1 MFQPRGRAIGEERAP
16 PQYFFQAHSR
26 GRRAIVGRGQ
36 LRDELPERCRLRL
49 YRFLAH
55 AGCLPR
61 GRKVVHLNHG
71 FHYAT
76 KVKGT
81 KQSGAAAHCGAKKEE
96 HVRTYPEHLEAVRA
110 ACQPRTTHRVPLADA
125 AGGILAAP
133 LTAAVAQPP
142 FDNSQMDGYALATCA
157 GGEFTVG
164 ATIAAGDEPAPHPGG
179 AIAVP
184 IMTGAKVPAGT
195 ACIIPV
201 EAGQPDHFP
210 AAGEQVTLP
219 SAPEGQFIRR
229 AGSDAPVGALLLE
242 EGTRLGPV
250 AMAVLASQNVAEVEV
265 VKPARILIVT
275 GGAEIGA
282 PGAASAPGTATIPD
296 ANGPLLTQAAAEAGI
311 EVVARLST
319 NDDPAALAADLR
331 AAIAEHQPD
340 AVVTSGGI
348 SHGKFEVVRQVLDAA
363 ASNTSHKDNTGQKD
377 NTCDNGA
384 PSPGA
389 PWFGHVA
396 QQPGGPQGLSFFA
409 GVPVIS
415 LPGNPISTLVSFL
428 LYVAPILGNAP
439 ARLTAVADADMPG
452 LAGKDQFLR
461 GTLRAEGAQLIAA
474 PVGGTSSH
482 LLSQAAAANC
492 LIRIPASAPAA
503 AGSTVEVFPFPHAL
517 A

>member
-1 MFQPRGRAIGEERAP
+1 M
-16 PQYFFQAHSR
+16 
-26 GRRAIVGRGQ
+26 
-36 LRDELPERCRLRL
+36 
-49 YRFLAH
+49 
-55 AGCLPR
+55 
-61 GRKVVHLNHG
+61 
-71 FHYAT
+71 
-76 KVKGT
+76 KGT

-157 GGEFTVG
+157 SGEFTVG
-164 ATIAAGDEPAPHPGG
+164 ATIAAGDEPAPHPGAG
-179 AIAVP
+179 IAVP

-201 EAGQPDHFP
+201 EAGEPDHFP
-210 AAGEQVTLP
+210 ADGEQVTLP
-219 SAPEGQFIRR
+219 AAPEGQFIRR
-229 AGSDAPVGALLLE
+229 AGSDAPAGALLLE
-242 EGTRLGPV
+242 AGTRLGPV

-275 GGAEIGA
+275 GGAEIGVS
-282 PGAASAPGTATIPD
+282 GAASAPGTATIPD
-296 ANGPLLTQAAAEAGI
+296 ANGPLLTQAAAEAGM
-311 EVVARLST
+311 EVVARLGT

-363 ASNTSHKDNTGQKD
+363 ASNTGQTD
-377 NTCDNGA
+377 
-384 PSPGA
+384 GA

-428 LYVAPILGNAP
+428 LYVAPILGDAP
-439 ARLTAVADADMPG
+439 ARLTAVADTDMPG

-482 LLSQAAAANC
+482 LLSQASAANC

>member
-1 MFQPRGRAIGEERAP
+1 MFKPRGRAIGEERAP
-16 PQYFFQAHSR
+16 PQYFFQAHPG
-26 GRRAIVGRGQ
+26 GRRAVVGRGQ
-36 LRDELPERCRLRL
+36 LRDELPERRRLRL
-49 YRFLAH
+49 NRLLAH
-55 AGCLPR
+55 AGSLPR
-61 GRKVVHLNHG
+61 GRKVVHLNHD

-81 KQSGAAAHCGAKKEE
+81 KQSGAAAQFGAKKEE

-110 ACQPRTTHRVPLADA
+110 TCQPRTTHRVPLADA
-125 AGGILAAP
+125 AGGFLAAP
-133 LTAAVAQPP
+133 LTAAVPQPP

-157 GGEFTVG
+157 GGDFTVG
-164 ATIAAGDEPAPHPGG
+164 ETIAAGDEPAPHPGAG
-179 AIAVP
+179 IAVP

-201 EAGQPDHFP
+201 EAGVPDHFP

-219 SAPEGQFIRR
+219 GAPDGQFIRR
-229 AGSDAPVGALLLE
+229 AGSDAPAGALLLE
-242 EGTRLGPV
+242 AGTRVGPV

-282 PGAASAPGTATIPD
+282 PGSPRTPGTATIPD

-311 EVVARLST
+311 EVVARLGT

-348 SHGKFEVVRQVLDAA
+348 SHGKFEVVRQVLGTRVP
-363 ASNTSHKDNTGQKD
+363 NTSNKVPNTGQTD
-377 NTCDNGA
+377 
-384 PSPGA
+384 GA
-389 PWFGHVA
+389 PWFGHVS

-439 ARLTAVADADMPG
+439 ARLTAVADTDMPG
-452 LAGKDQFLR
+452 LADKDQFLR
-461 GTLRAEGAQLIAA
+461 GTLRTGGAQLIVA